1 MATCE
6 QTHSSPS
13 GTIAEQSTHK
23 VEFLANGYTNPIA
36 ACYAAWLASPEII
49 GGMWR
54 HHMDYEPY
62 EKTDNKWTVTVVY
75 NREGTKET
83 ADNPTGSTPFEPELS
98 FDTTGEKTKIFATA
112 SGTYT
117 QHNNTTFGTPWAPN
131 FNGAIGVSGKNI
143 EGVEITIPSLKWEET
158 HEFESKEITGD
169 FVNALFLATGRTNED
184 DWRIFQAGEVLFL
197 GAKGKR
203 SRNQKAQITFSFAAS
218 PNVEDGTFYGIEHI
232 DKEGWQY
239 LWPYVQ
245 ESEDEDSKAVIP
257 TVLAVYVH
265 TVYPKAAFD
274 DLPMPEDAFEG
285 Y

>member
-112 SGTYT
+112 SGTYPS
-117 QHNNTTFGTPWAPN
+117 TTTRLSAPR
-131 FNGAIGVSGKNI
+131 GHRISTAQSVS
-143 EGVEITIPSLKWEET
+143 
-158 HEFESKEITGD
+158 
-169 FVNALFLATGRTNED
+169 AARTS
-184 DWRIFQAGEVLFL
+184 RVS
-197 GAKGKR
+197 R
-203 SRNQKAQITFSFAAS
+203 SRF
-218 PNVEDGTFYGIEHI
+218 
-232 DKEGWQY
+232 
-239 LWPYVQ
+239 
-245 ESEDEDSKAVIP
+245 
-257 TVLAVYVH
+257 
-265 TVYPKAAFD
+265 
-274 DLPMPEDAFEG
+274 LP
-285 Y
+285 